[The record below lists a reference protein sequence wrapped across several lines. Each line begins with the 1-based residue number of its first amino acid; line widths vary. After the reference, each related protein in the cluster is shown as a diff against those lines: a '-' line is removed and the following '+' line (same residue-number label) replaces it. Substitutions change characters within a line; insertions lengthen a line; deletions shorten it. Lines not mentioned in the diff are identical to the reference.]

1 MNNAKIGQ
9 FISEKRKML
18 GLTQQELAEKLQITN
33 KAVSKWETGDGM
45 PDIQL
50 LKPLANE
57 LGTTV
62 DEILN
67 GEESAREESVLP
79 LAMRYSYDL
88 PVGVVVTCFFA
99 VGIALY
105 NTFLCFNQ
113 ALQNA
118 FWNTYGDAFVEKLPY
133 ILISIGFGLYWT
145 IISIIFMCR
154 FLKIFD
160 YSFKVEKGLTIVAF
174 VLGFVMLF
182 AQSLDFSPINYGLF
196 MFSFALLLGTFHG
209 YRVPHKIFFG
219 LSIISTCVY
228 GIVAIFRINS
238 LNELVASSSNELV
251 ESLQIYGFVYKF
263 LLAVAFYVLYELLE
277 KFSSEYEGVEE

>member
-9 FISEKRKML
+9 FISEKRKAL

-45 PDIQL
+45 PDVQL
-50 LKPLANE
+50 LTPLANE

-67 GEESAREESVLP
+67 GEEKITEEKPSP
-79 LAMRYSYDL
+79 LATSFNYDL
-88 PVGVVVTCFFA
+88 PVGVVVTSLLAVAVAIYKVVICFSQM
-99 VGIALY
+99 VQGGIL
-105 NTFLCFNQ
+105 NV
-113 ALQNA
+113 
-118 FWNTYGDAFVEKLPY
+118 YGDSFISKLPH
-133 ILISIGFGLYWT
+133 ILISAGFGLYWV

-160 YSFKVEKGLTIVAF
+160 YKFKLEKTLTIVAF
-174 VLGFVMLF
+174 VAGFVMLF
-182 AQSLDFSPINYGLF
+182 AQGLDYSPVNYGMF

-219 LSIISTCVY
+219 LAILFTCVY
-228 GIVAIFRINS
+228 GIPMIFTEGGEYPI
-238 LNELVASSSNELV
+238 
-251 ESLQIYGFVYKF
+251 QIYAFVSRVVSA
-263 LLAVAFYVLYELLE
+263 LIFYIFYGLLE